1 MWNGC
6 FPFVTFAIAI
16 SSLSSSSRCL
26 RGHCVGASA
35 GDVVGSSCTCAFAH
49 HFTQEHISPHS
60 DTFMQAMCRSTAQ
73 DLKFIFNVFVNCI
86 LQWSPC
92 AAQEQQLTPHAEM
105 ESCQRSSSLSAHLH
119 KDAINSDSH
128 SCACHCGY
136 ELPQP
141 ATGHSTALHSQ
152 INTSSTSRHG
162 KLSAAEA
169 LLHVSSVHAASFQPT
184 GLHAFLDHSKH
195 SCDGDKAC
203 INRQKGA
210 KGHNL
215 YL

>member
-1 MWNGC
+1 M
-6 FPFVTFAIAI
+6 
-16 SSLSSSSRCL
+16 
-26 RGHCVGASA
+26 GASA

-49 HFTQEHISPHS
+49 LVTHERISPHS
-60 DTFMQAMCRSTAQ
+60 GAFMQAMCGSTAK
-73 DLKFIFNVFVNCI
+73 DLKFIFSAFVSCI

-92 AAQEQQLTPHAEM
+92 AAQEQQLTPYAKM
-105 ESCQRSSSLSAHLH
+105 ESCQRSSSLSAHLQE
-119 KDAINSDSH
+119 DAINSYSH
-128 SCACHCGY
+128 SCAGHCGD

-141 ATGHSTALHSQ
+141 TTGHSTALHSQ
-152 INTSSTSRHG
+152 INTSLTPRHG

-169 LLHVSSVHAASFQPT
+169 LLCVSSIHAASFQPT
-184 GLHAFLDHSKH
+184 GLHAFLDHSKR

-210 KGHNL
+210 KGDNL

>member
-16 SSLSSSSRCL
+16 SSVSSSSRCL

-35 GDVVGSSCTCAFAH
+35 GDVVGSSCTCAFALLVTH
-49 HFTQEHISPHS
+49 ERISPHS
-60 DTFMQAMCRSTAQ
+60 DAFMQAMCRSPAK
-73 DLKFIFNVFVNCI
+73 DLKVIFSAFVSCI
-86 LQWSPC
+86 LQCSPC
-92 AAQEQQLTPHAEM
+92 AAQEQQLTPYAEM

-128 SCACHCGY
+128 SCASHCGY

-152 INTSSTSRHG
+152 INISPRQ
-162 KLSAAEA
+162 A
-169 LLHVSSVHAASFQPT
+169 LCS
-184 GLHAFLDHSKH
+184 
-195 SCDGDKAC
+195 
-203 INRQKGA
+203 
-210 KGHNL
+210 
-215 YL
+215 